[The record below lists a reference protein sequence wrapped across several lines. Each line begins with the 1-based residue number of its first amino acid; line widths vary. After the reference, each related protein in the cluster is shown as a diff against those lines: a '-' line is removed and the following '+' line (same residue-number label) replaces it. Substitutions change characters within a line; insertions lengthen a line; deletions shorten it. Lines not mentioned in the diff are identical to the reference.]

1 MTYEILLKRMLGRV
15 PDNMD
20 KRESS
25 LIWDTHSSTAVEL
38 QNLYIGLDV
47 MIANSYGD
55 TAARDFLILL
65 CKDRGIIPEP
75 ATHAVLKGE
84 FTPSNIDV
92 LGQRFNIGEIN
103 YIVTEKIADGI
114 YKVECEELGNIGN
127 QYLGE
132 MIPM

>member
-1 MTYEILLKRMLGRV
+1 MCRIIWT
-15 PDNMD
+15 

-103 YIVTEKIADGI
+103 YIVTEKN
-114 YKVECEELGNIGN
+114 CRRNI
-127 QYLGE
+127 
-132 MIPM
+132 